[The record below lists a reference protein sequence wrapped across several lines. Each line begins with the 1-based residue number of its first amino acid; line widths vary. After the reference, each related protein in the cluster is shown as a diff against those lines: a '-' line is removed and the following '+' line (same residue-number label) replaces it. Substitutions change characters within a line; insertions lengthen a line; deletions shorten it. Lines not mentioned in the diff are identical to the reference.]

1 MAKKKVFKKS
11 KQVNQ
16 PAQDEENGLPMNFVE
31 IGEHAAE
38 GKGIYIA
45 QPVYKAIHKF
55 TRGKT
60 TNESGGLLVGEVV
73 EEFGKMNILVN
84 GFIEA
89 KYCEA
94 TPTTLKFTHET
105 WEFCHKEIAKKYP
118 SQKIVG
124 WIHTHPDYGI
134 FLSEYDKFIQ
144 NNFFKEDYQIAYVI
158 DPIQGSEGIYY
169 NSNGKLEK
177 SHSFYIFDKIGAKIN
192 FSEQQSETA
201 EAFSFSPKDIVIAA
215 LVVVVI
221 FLTFFVGGLRSRI
234 TILEHNL
241 KQMESNTTQLYQM
254 VLYLHQ
260 NVEQLSETGNRTTS
274 STGTEEN
281 PENPENVN
289 N

>member
-1 MAKKKVFKKS
+1 MAKKKVLQKS
-11 KQVNQ
+11 KQVEQ
-16 PAQDEENGLPMNFVE
+16 PAQYEENVLPMNFVE
-31 IGEHAAE
+31 VGEHTAE

-45 QPVYKAIHKF
+45 QPVYKVIQKF

-60 TNESGGLLVGEVV
+60 TNESGGLLVGEVI
-73 EEFGKMNILVN
+73 EEFGKMNILVK

-89 KYCEA
+89 KYCDA

-158 DPIQGSEGIYY
+158 DPIQGSEGIYF

-177 SHSFYIFDKIGAKIN
+177 SQSFYIYDKIGAKIN
-192 FSEQQSETA
+192 VGEQQSETA
-201 EAFSFSPKDIVIAA
+201 EAVAFSPKDIVIAA

-234 TILEHNL
+234 SILEHNL
-241 KQMESNTTQLYQM
+241 KQMEINASQANKAILIIYKDI
-254 VLYLHQ
+254 
-260 NVEQLSETGNRTTS
+260 EQLKEVVNQNTNSGET
-274 STGTEEN
+274 EQN
-281 PENPENVN
+281 PENASN
-289 N
+289 